1 MSETR
6 RRDSPASG
14 KHGIDVNGA
23 FILRRY
29 NRQMANQDE
38 ATGTVER
45 VWTVLSVCEITLL
58 VAFLV
63 VLVFF
68 RSSRY
73 AVTAFAL
80 IAALSILITIVDIA
94 LRRRFRRR

>member
-1 MSETR
+1 M
-6 RRDSPASG
+6 P
-14 KHGIDVNGA
+14 
-23 FILRRY
+23 
-29 NRQMANQDE
+29 NQED

-45 VWTVLSVCEITLL
+45 VWTILGACEITLL
-58 VAFLV
+58 VAFLA

-80 IAALSILITIVDIA
+80 IAGLSILITIVDIA
-94 LRRRFRRR
+94 LRRRFGRRQ

>member
-1 MSETR
+1 
-6 RRDSPASG
+6 
-14 KHGIDVNGA
+14 
-23 FILRRY
+23 
-29 NRQMANQDE
+29 MANQDE

-45 VWTVLSVCEITLL
+45 VWIILSVCEITLL
-58 VAFLV
+58 IAFLA

-73 AVTAFAL
+73 AVKAFAL
-80 IAALSILITIVDIA
+80 IAALSILMTIVDIA